1 MERRLQKANSL
12 DNVFQGIYKSIVEA
26 QNTIEQHYVGEIK
39 EDYFDKDGK
48 PYMIPIELP
57 NGNGGEMKTVNI
69 PVITLVPHNGM
80 AIKEVEIEMEV
91 ALGLGS
97 SETINKSDATHKKPS
112 RIKQFLTDLSRRNKG
127 SKMAKIKVKFNGQD
141 APEGIARIKDSLVK
155 IIPN

>member
-1 MERRLQKANSL
+1 MNNSL

-26 QNTIEQHYVGEIK
+26 QNTVEQHYVGEVK
-39 EDYFDKDGK
+39 KDYFDKDGK
-48 PYMIPIELP
+48 PYMIEVQLP
-57 NGNGGEMKTVNI
+57 HGTGGELQTINI

-91 ALGLGS
+91 ALSPGE
-97 SETINKSDATHKKPS
+97 SEEINKSDATKKKSS
-112 RIKQFLTDLSRRNKG
+112 RIKRFITDLSRRNKG
-127 SKMAKIKVKFNGQD
+127 SKMAKIKVKFHGQD

>member
-1 MERRLQKANSL
+1 MANSL

-39 EDYFDKDGK
+39 EDYFDKDGN
-48 PYMIPIELP
+48 PYMIKVQLP
-57 NGNGGEMKTVNI
+57 HGTDGGMKEVNI

-91 ALGLGS
+91 ALSTGE
-97 SETINKSDATHKKPS
+97 SEEINNSDTTNKKPS
-112 RIKQFLTDLSRRNKG
+112 KIKRFFTDLSRRNKG
-127 SKMAKIKVKFNGQD
+127 SKMAKIKVKFNGQET
-141 APEGIARIKDSLVK
+141 PEGIARIKDSLVK

>member
-1 MERRLQKANSL
+1 MANSL

-91 ALGLGS
+91 ALSPGD
-97 SETINKSDATHKKPS
+97 SEEINKSKATKKKPS
-112 RIKQFLTDLSRRNKG
+112 KIHQFITDLSRRNKG
-127 SKMAKIKVKFNGQD
+127 RKMAKIKVKFNGQD
-141 APEGIARIKDSLVK
+141 PPEGLARIKDSLIK

>member
-1 MERRLQKANSL
+1 MGNSL

-26 QNTIEQHYVGEIK
+26 QNTIEQHYIGEIK

-48 PYMIPIELP
+48 PYMIEVQLP
-57 NGNGGEMKTVNI
+57 HGNGGELKTINI

-80 AIKEVEIEMEV
+80 AIKEVDIEMEV
-91 ALGLGS
+91 SLSPGE
-97 SETINKSDATHKKPS
+97 SEEINKSDATKKKPS
-112 RIKQFLTDLSRRNKG
+112 RIKKFITDLSRRNKG

>member
-1 MERRLQKANSL
+1 MANSL

-26 QNTIEQHYVGEIK
+26 QNTVEQHTVGEIK
-39 EDYFDKDGK
+39 KDYFDKDGK
-48 PYMIPIELP
+48 PYMVTVQLP
-57 NGNGGEMKTVNI
+57 SGANGEMKTVNI

-91 ALGLGS
+91 AL
-97 SETINKSDATHKKPS
+97 SEGDLEEINKTGFTDKKPS
-112 RIKQFLTDLSRRNKG
+112 IIKRFLTDLSRRNKG
-127 SKMAKIKVKFNGQD
+127 SKMAKIKVKFHGQD

>member
-1 MERRLQKANSL
+1 MGNSL

-26 QNTIEQHYVGEIK
+26 QNTIEQHYIGEIK

-48 PYMIPIELP
+48 PYMIDVQLP
-57 NGNGGEMKTVNI
+57 HGNGGELKTINI

-80 AIKEVEIEMEV
+80 AIKEVEVEMEV
-91 ALGLGS
+91 ALSHGE
-97 SETINKSDATHKKPS
+97 SEEINKGDATKKKPS
-112 RIKQFLTDLSRRNKG
+112 RIKRFITDLSRRNKG
-127 SKMAKIKVKFNGQD
+127 SKMAKIKVKFHGQD

>member
-1 MERRLQKANSL
+1 MNNSL

-26 QNTIEQHYVGEIK
+26 QNTIEQHYIGEIK

-48 PYMIPIELP
+48 PYMIDVQLP
-57 NGNGGEMKTVNI
+57 HGNGGELKTINI

-80 AIKEVEIEMEV
+80 AIKEVEVEMEV
-91 ALGLGS
+91 ALSPGE
-97 SETINKSDATHKKPS
+97 SEEINQSDTTKKKPS
-112 RIKQFLTDLSRRNKG
+112 RIKRFITDLSRRNKG
-127 SKMAKIKVKFNGQD
+127 SKMAKIKVKFHGQD

>member
-1 MERRLQKANSL
+1 MANSL

-97 SETINKSDATHKKPS
+97 SETINKGDATHKKPS

>member
-1 MERRLQKANSL
+1 MGNSL
-12 DNVFQGIYKSIVEA
+12 DSVFQGIYKSIVEA

-48 PYMIPIELP
+48 PYMIPVQLP
-57 NGNGGEMKTVNI
+57 NGKNGEMNTVNI

-91 ALGLGS
+91 ALSQG
-97 SETINKSDATHKKPS
+97 ETEKINNNNATKKKPS
-112 RIKQFLTDLSRRNKG
+112 KIHKFLTDLSRRNK
-127 SKMAKIKVKFNGQD
+127 SRDMAKIKVKFNGQE
-141 APEGIARIKDSLVK
+141 APEGLARIKDSLVK

>member
-1 MERRLQKANSL
+1 MANSL

-48 PYMIPIELP
+48 PYMIPIQLP
-57 NGNGGEMKTVNI
+57 NGPGGEMKTVNI

-80 AIKEVEIEMEV
+80 AIKEVEIDMEV
-91 ALGLGS
+91 AL
-97 SETINKSDATHKKPS
+97 SEGESEEINKSDATHKKS
-112 RIKQFLTDLSRRNKG
+112 SKIKRFFTDLSRRNKG

>member
-1 MERRLQKANSL
+1 MANSL

-26 QNTIEQHYVGEIK
+26 QNTVEQHTVGEIK
-39 EDYFDKDGK
+39 KDYFDKDGN
-48 PYMIPIELP
+48 PYMIKVQLP
-57 NGNGGEMKTVNI
+57 HGADGGMKEVNI

-91 ALGLGS
+91 GL
-97 SETINKSDATHKKPS
+97 SEGELEEINDGDATHKKPS
-112 RIKQFLTDLSRRNKG
+112 RIKRFLTDLSRRNKG
-127 SKMAKIKVKFNGQD
+127 QEMAKIKVKFHGQD

>member
-1 MERRLQKANSL
+1 MANSL

-26 QNTIEQHYVGEIK
+26 QNTIEQHYIGEIK

-48 PYMIPIELP
+48 PHMIAVQLP
-57 NGNGGEMKTVNI
+57 HGVGGELQTINI

-80 AIKEVEIEMEV
+80 AIKEVEVEMEV
-91 ALGLGS
+91 ALSPGE
-97 SETINKSDATHKKPS
+97 SEEINKSDATKKKPS
-112 RIKQFLTDLSRRNKG
+112 RIKQFITDLSRRNKG
-127 SKMAKIKVKFNGQD
+127 SKMAKIKVKFHGQD